1 MKRWWLIS
9 LILLIV
15 FEWMR
20 VYFIMPM
27 PGSQQNNT
35 LDIAYFLHQYRWGF
49 RVLLLAGVIRWLHL
63 SWSQYRKTTVVLL
76 ALLALSAYLTNNL
89 LSADTMFLPLRNT
102 RFAKAD
108 KSYIE
113 TDRLVIG
120 VIDHGVP
127 KAYPMNILAHHHQ
140 ISDTLDKNLPIFATY
155 CSVCRTAMVYRY
167 PQKNGK
173 LEKFRLV
180 GMDHFNA
187 MFEDQESGSW
197 WQQATGEA
205 VAGPRKG
212 EQWTV
217 LPFVQTTLKQW
228 LQWYPD
234 SWILQGESE
243 FEKKYNRLEKY
254 DDGSIESD
262 LLQRSVSSNHA
273 KNWLAWLEI
282 NGEKRSYS
290 WEQLEKKKWLI
301 DSIKQRKIMVVTPDN
316 KSVLAF
322 EVLENLNVQTL
333 TMDSIIRLYPKSKR
347 VMVHQEFRH
356 SYEYFQ
362 QSKK

>member
-1 MKRWWLIS
+1 
-9 LILLIV
+9 
-15 FEWMR
+15 
-20 VYFIMPM
+20 
-27 PGSQQNNT
+27 
-35 LDIAYFLHQYRWGF
+35 
-49 RVLLLAGVIRWLHL
+49 
-63 SWSQYRKTTVVLL
+63 
-76 ALLALSAYLTNNL
+76 
-89 LSADTMFLPLRNT
+89 MFLPLRNT
-102 RFAKAD
+102 RFAKSE

-120 VIDHGVP
+120 IIDHGVP

-301 DSIKQRKIMVVTPDN
+301 DSIKHRKIIVATPDN
-316 KSVLAF
+316 KSLLAF
-322 EVLENLNVQTL
+322 EVPENLNVQIL
-333 TMDSIIRLYPKSKR
+333 TIDSIITLYPTAKR

-356 SYEYFQ
+356 SYEHFQ